1 MKRDTCTNCGKHFQ
15 TWERYQE
22 IVDVDNPV
30 PDRTEAERAALG
42 ARLRFCS
49 DVCHVEAQLLKPTH
63 EELVEKL
70 IQSVHK
76 TALDAIRFQHS
87 VMRATYG
94 DG

>member
-1 MKRDTCTNCGKHFQ
+1 MSQETCANCKKSFQ

-22 IVDVDNPV
+22 IVDVDNPI

-49 DVCHVEAQLLKPTH
+49 DVCNVEAQLLKPTH

-76 TALDAIRFQHS
+76 TSLEAIRFQHK
-87 VMRATYG
+87 VMRATHG